1 MARTKAGLSPG
12 ARLADFLSA
21 SLMARVVPPEVI
33 HEVLDVHGRNSRRIR
48 AFPAVAGVYY
58 VMALSLYPEAS
69 YEAVFSAVSQGLAW
83 EAGAP
88 QPAGVSKVAISLLR
102 SRIGAQPLADLVQ
115 RCCVPLAEFSTHP
128 AAFYRGLRL
137 VGIDGSTFELPDEPQ
152 IEQAFGRPE
161 GRQGRAGYPQ
171 ARCVVLAECAS
182 HAVIGANLGA
192 YSSGEWALCVPLLQ
206 RLQPDML
213 CLADRGFNGFEHWE
227 QASATGAQ
235 LLWRCASTRT
245 LPVERALDDGSYL
258 STIRPGGVSVAQARA
273 RAITARDRLR
283 PAQHARCAAS
293 LSADHDAAGPEDGA
307 GDGAGRGVSP
317 ALGDRGRL
325 RRAQDAPVA
334 EPTGAA
340 QSDAGARAAGVLRLG
355 TDALHGAVAATPGR
369 GEAPDT
375 ARGLVLHQACADGAT
390 GTAPVRGL
398 SPQSVREDAS
408 AGSRDCLM
416 PAPAYVPAGPS
427 TGSRHAWS
435 SDETRGTAHF
445 SGARRAACR
454 PTARL
459 SRRRRCRRPRRGV
472 RGCHARGQRAILA
485 ARLSSNLT
493 VLKPNL
499 IRT

>member
-273 RAITARDRLR
+273 RAITVRVIDYVLPNMPDAQPHYRLITTLLDPKTA
-283 PAQHARCAAS
+283 PAMELAEVYHRRWEIEAVFDELKTHLLQNRRVLRS
-293 LSADHDAAGPEDGA
+293 RTPELVRQEFYGWVLMHYTV
-307 GDGAGRGVSP
+307 RW
-317 ALGDRGRL
+317 LL
-325 RRAQDAPVA
+325 HQ
-334 EPTGAA
+334 GAA
-340 QSDAGARAAGVLRLG
+340 RHRIPHEDLSFTRHVQMVRQEQPLSGAFPPR
-355 TDALHGAVAATPGR
+355 
-369 GEAPDT
+369 
-375 ARGLVLHQACADGAT
+375 
-390 GTAPVRGL
+390 
-398 SPQSVREDAS
+398 AS
-408 AGSRDCLM
+408 AKTQAL
-416 PAPAYVPAGPS
+416 V
-427 TGSRHAWS
+427 
-435 SDETRGTAHF
+435 RGTA
-445 SGARRAACR
+445 
-454 PTARL
+454 
-459 SRRRRCRRPRRGV
+459 
-472 RGCHARGQRAILA
+472 
-485 ARLSSNLT
+485 
-493 VLKPNL
+493 
-499 IRT
+499 